1 MTTTMTDEELIRHVG
16 LSSAGGHGAP
26 VDRSKMQRAIA
37 VKLAAQGFEI
47 ATEQANK
54 DTDIKDVLDL
64 TSDLFRVYHEQ
75 SRLLESHLCPIDNR
89 IQAFLDDVFKMT
101 GETVKLP
108 TSTVVSLSKSK
119 VV

>member
-37 VKLAAQGFEI
+37 VKLAAQGFE
-47 ATEQANK
+47 
-54 DTDIKDVLDL
+54 IKDVLDL

>member
-1 MTTTMTDEELIRHVG
+1 MMRTEEELNRHVG

-26 VDRSKMQRAIA
+26 VDRSNLQRTIA

-47 ATEQANK
+47 
-54 DTDIKDVLDL
+54 DTDLEDIKDVLNL

-89 IQAFLDDVFKMT
+89 IQAFLDDVFKTT

-108 TSTVVSLSKSK
+108 TSTVVRLKHTCLRSFSS
-119 VV
+119 